1 MILATV
7 SRLLAADAWTI
18 RLSPASITIL
28 LPPMYSNDEPEG
40 IGISFA
46 RNTVVPALNLID
58 AVI

>member
-7 SRLLAADAWTI
+7 SRLFAADAWTI

-28 LPPMYSNDEPEG
+28 FPRIYSNEEPDG

-46 RNTVVPALNLID
+46 RNTIEPAFNLID